1 MKYPLIWLISFYR
14 KNISPLKKAPCCKFY
29 PTCSTYALEA
39 VKVHGAFKG
48 TILSVFRVLRCNPFS
63 RGGYDPVPKKKI
75 KKIECN
81 AEKRLSG
88 KSSAK

>member
-1 MKYPLIWLISFYR
+1 MKNPLIWLISFYR
-14 KNISPLKKAPCCKFY
+14 KNISPLKKSPCCKFV

-63 RGGYDPVPKKKI
+63 RGGYDPVPEKKVKR
-75 KKIECN
+75 IEFN
-81 AEKRLSG
+81 AERKFSG
-88 KSSAK
+88 KNSIK